1 MKSHFQLAVD
11 FIEGIKDK
19 ANILQIVLFGS
30 VARREETSKSDV
42 DIAIIHNSKDAFKL
56 MNEVNKNKNE
66 NIQTSFFSLSE
77 LPKETEIISAL
88 SGEGILLYG
97 KPILIKEN
105 QLDLNPK
112 IIISYSLKDL
122 KQTEKVKLNRAF
134 YGSISKSFNGKKK
147 YITET
152 KGLINEIG
160 IEKINDSVLLVDRR
174 KSTKIIN
181 LLKRFKANYKEI
193 PVWGY

>member
-1 MKSHFQLAVD
+1 MKSHFKLAVD
-11 FIEGIKDK
+11 FVESIKDK
-19 ANILQIVLFGS
+19 TNILQIVLFGS
-30 VARREETSKSDV
+30 VARREETSKSDI
-42 DIAIIHNSKDAFKL
+42 DIAIIHNSKDYFKL
-56 MNEVNKNKNE
+56 MSEVNKNKNE
-66 NIQTSFFSLSE
+66 NIQTSFFNIKD
-77 LPKETEIISAL
+77 LPKEIEIISTL

-97 KPILIKEN
+97 KSILIKEN
-105 QLDLNPK
+105 QLDLNSK

-122 KQTEKVKLNRAF
+122 KQTEKVKLNRAL
-134 YGSISKSFNGKKK
+134 YGSISKSFGEKKE
-147 YITET
+147 YVTQT
-152 KGLINEIG
+152 KGLTNEIG

>member
-30 VARREETSKSDV
+30 VARREETSKSDI
-42 DIAIIHNSKDAFKL
+42 DIAIIHDSKDSFKL
-56 MNEVNKNKNE
+56 MSEVNKNKNE
-66 NIQTSFFSLSE
+66 NIQTSFFNIMD
-77 LPKETEIISAL
+77 LPKETEILSAL
-88 SGEGILLYG
+88 SGEGVLLYG
-97 KPILIKEN
+97 KPNIIKEN
-105 QLDLNPK
+105 QLDLNSK
-112 IIISYSLKDL
+112 IIVSYSLKEL
-122 KQTEKVKLNRAF
+122 KQTEKVKLNRAL
-134 YGSISKSFNGKKK
+134 YGSISKSAHGKKK
-147 YITET
+147 YVTET
-152 KGLINEIG
+152 KGLVNELG